1 MSRVWKKAIRKQEFP
16 PPNGKREGMRIR
28 VAGAIVL
35 IILAVVAVSA
45 FLTLGLVEEL
55 KVEGFRE
62 DNGALVADLVDG
74 LQNRVAGIHIGPSLP
89 EGSPGTLLRV
99 SIPHLE
105 GTQLDSLSIEF
116 ESFLQVEIFPPFEVA
131 LAAPKGYPWPAIE
144 FHRSEDGRAVA
155 FSVPDLGFQGKGTVN
170 LEFYVTPAIPEPLEL
185 NVKFVITM
193 HEEGIVTLRSMKAE
207 AVTTLTLGGE
217 DTSQS
222 CVGQSCKR
230 SP

>member
-1 MSRVWKKAIRKQEFP
+1 MWKKAIRKQEFP
-16 PPNGKREGMRIR
+16 PPNGKKEGMRSR

-62 DNGALVADLVDG
+62 DDGALVADLVDG
-74 LQNRVAGIHIGPSLP
+74 LQNRVAGIHIAPSLP

-105 GTQLDSLSIEF
+105 ETQLDSLSIEF
-116 ESFLQVEIFPPFEVA
+116 EIFPPFEIA
-131 LAAPKGYPWPAIE
+131 LAAPEGYPWPAIE

-155 FSVPDLGFQGKGTVN
+155 FNVSDLGFQGKGTVN

-185 NVKFVITM
+185 NVKFVITL
-193 HEEGIVTLRSMKAE
+193 HREGIVTLQRMNAE
-207 AVTTLTLGGE
+207 ALTTLTLGGE
-217 DTSQS
+217 DISQS